1 MLLAVLQWAD
11 FLFLPPI
18 CLAIAIVTAA
28 AHREDVPDILR
39 HAARGWMVLMAGIFV
54 FAFTISFFF
63 EWVLPG

>member
-1 MLLAVLQWAD
+1 MLLAVLEWAD

-28 AHREDVPDILR
+28 ARRDNVREILR
-39 HAARGWMVLMAGIFV
+39 HAMRGWLVLMAGIFV
-54 FAFTISFFF
+54 FAFAISFLF